1 MKMAVDAG
9 HMKTEEC
16 AVIEKL
22 AGRLPEIC
30 PPQNEFSLLHGE
42 AWLGH
47 LKFDGKELLD
57 IECSLYYETR
67 EIDLPKD
74 AILIPVPQTFF
85 DAYNEAYP
93 IEYGFEERR
102 DLWKIN
108 QWLGHV
114 ALFGEKYIQKGMD
127 CAKKYL

>member
-1 MKMAVDAG
+1 MGNLM
-9 HMKTEEC
+9 
-16 AVIEKL
+16 
-22 AGRLPEIC
+22 
-30 PPQNEFSLLHGE
+30 
-42 AWLGH
+42 
-47 LKFDGKELLD
+47 FDGKELVAID
-57 IECSLYYETR
+57 CSLYYGNR
-67 EIDLPKD
+67 EIDLTNVD
-74 AILIPVPQTFF
+74 FFCPVPQTFF

-114 ALFGEKYIQKGMD
+114 ALFGEKYIQKVMD